1 METIHIDD
9 EPPTRIAINN
19 PQRAAKVPTQDR
31 EKPTKRGKKNP
42 HGVEANGGGRRH
54 GRTIARG
61 ANRAPQAK
69 ERFFSLG
76 FCFFAQTQT

>member
-31 EKPTKRGKKNP
+31 EKPTKKGKKNP
-42 HGVEANGGGRRH
+42 HGVEAKWGRKKAWAHDSERH
-54 GRTIARG
+54 
-61 ANRAPQAK
+61 
-69 ERFFSLG
+69 
-76 FCFFAQTQT
+76 

>member
-31 EKPTKRGKKNP
+31 EKPTKKGKKNP
-42 HGVEANGGGRRH
+42 HGVEAKWRRKKAWAH
-54 GRTIARG
+54 DS
-61 ANRAPQAK
+61 
-69 ERFFSLG
+69 ERH
-76 FCFFAQTQT
+76 